1 MWVLEIEPPTPLEKH
16 PVPLKAKPSH
26 QPQFIY
32 SFIFNFLHYLFGVCV
47 CVCKNVRVPWHT
59 SEVRGQLSGVSSSLS
74 VHHVGSGILNS
85 GHLWTW
91 WHLCRLRHLD
101 VPHDPFIV

>member
-47 CVCKNVRVPWHT
+47 CVCVKMCVYHGIHLRSEDNFQESPPLSPSIMWVP
-59 SEVRGQLSGVSSSLS
+59 EY
-74 VHHVGSGILNS
+74 
-85 GHLWTW
+85 
-91 WHLCRLRHLD
+91 
-101 VPHDPFIV
+101 